1 MARKRNNGE
10 DNEAEIEDEEQDR
23 NKKEGWVDDDD
34 LFNSKQMTR

>member
-23 NKKEGWVDDDD
+23 NKKEGLDDD